1 MKKINLSAMTKS
13 NILDA
18 ASRLIMLHGVEAFTL
33 DAVAREADI
42 SKGGLLY
49 HFPTKDLLIQGMI
62 ERMIADVDAALAEEL
77 EKTPGDYVSAY
88 IRASFRTQSAQG
100 KLSYALFAAI
110 ASNPALTE
118 PLRLRFQRMQRE
130 ISAAASSEEL
140 GTLIR
145 LALDGLWFSDLFQFA
160 PPTAGLREKLQA
172 SMLVIAGGAAGKNRI

>member
-1 MKKINLSAMTKS
+1 MKKADHSAITKS

-18 ASRLIMLHGVEAFTL
+18 ASQLVMQQGAEAFTL
-33 DAVAREADI
+33 DAVAHQAGI

-62 ERMIADVDAALAEEL
+62 ERMIAVVDTALAEEL
-77 EKTPGDYVSAY
+77 EKSPGDYVSAY
-88 IRASFRTQSAQG
+88 IRASFRTQTAQG
-100 KLSYALFAAI
+100 NLSYALFAAI

-140 GTLIR
+140 GTTIR
-145 LALDGLWFSDLFQFA
+145 LALDGLWFTDLFQFA
-160 PPTAGLREKLQA
+160 PPNPDLREKLQA
-172 SMLVIAGGAAGKNRI
+172 YLLALVSSR